1 MKKACLT
8 WTEQCRKL
16 TGNPRCPE
24 SEEKNFSFK
33 YINKKTRI
41 ILKIKI
47 FMSRLQTRVNVFWI
61 GLVTLINC
69 LGLFFLAWFTVI
81 GMIAKSALFH

>member
-1 MKKACLT
+1 VKKACLT
-8 WTEQCRKL
+8 WTEQYRRL

-24 SEEKNFSFK
+24 SEEKNSVLN
-33 YINKKTRI
+33 IKKTGV

-47 FMSRLQTRVNVFWI
+47 FMFRLQTRVYIFWI

-69 LGLFFLAWFTVI
+69 LGLFCLAWFTVI